1 MDIQDKTNDDIYII
15 KKHKYETNQ
24 MFMKRKDIYDRVY
37 KDTNDLKKA
46 FVYSNAIINK
56 LTLRCEY
63 EKEFNSLLESYIS

>member
-1 MDIQDKTNDDIYII
+1 
-15 KKHKYETNQ
+15 
-24 MFMKRKDIYDRVY
+24 MKRKDIYDRVY